1 MQIIPVIDIKAGQ
14 AVLANQGDRENYL
27 PLSTP
32 LCDSSQVEDVINAYL
47 QLSPFT
53 RMYIADLDALMGL
66 GNNQD
71 LINALLIRYPQLN
84 FMIDSGSLKKCYN
97 PVNNKQLTPIIG
109 TESINQKSLAKERQL
124 APDFILSLDFN
135 SEHAIMG
142 DPILYESS
150 ALWPKELII
159 MTLALVGKSNGPDLE
174 KLHYYCNTYPQHNF
188 IAAGGVRHHE
198 DLLHLK
204 KLGIQQV
211 LIASALHNEILTTQ
225 SIEQLHK
232 HV

>member
-1 MQIIPVIDIKAGQ
+1 MQIIPVIDIKSGC
-14 AVLANQGDRENYL
+14 AVLAKQGDRKNYL

-47 QLSPFT
+47 QLYPFT

-71 LINALLIRYPQLN
+71 LINALFIRYPQLN

-97 PVNNKQLTPIIG
+97 PANNKQLTPIIG
-109 TESINQKSLAKERQL
+109 TESINPKSLAKERQL
-124 APDFILSLDFN
+124 TPDFILSLDFN
-135 SEHAIMG
+135 SEHTIMG
-142 DPILYESS
+142 DAMLYESS

-159 MTLALVGKSNGPDLE
+159 MTLGLVGKNNGADLE

-188 IAAGGVRHHE
+188 IAAGGIRHNE

-204 KLGIQQV
+204 KFGIQQA
-211 LIASALHNEILTTQ
+211 LIASALHNKKLTTQ
-225 SIEQLHK
+225 DIEQLHK
-232 HV
+232 QI